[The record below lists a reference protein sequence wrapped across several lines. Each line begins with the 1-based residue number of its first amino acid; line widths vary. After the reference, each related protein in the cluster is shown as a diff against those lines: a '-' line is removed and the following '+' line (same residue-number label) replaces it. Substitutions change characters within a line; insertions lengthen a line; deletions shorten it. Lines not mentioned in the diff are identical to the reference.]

1 MKQTKKSR
9 LAKWAAAGFWLAV
22 WQAVAM
28 AVGQE
33 VFLVSP
39 VQALRCLLRL
49 LPQADFWHRV
59 EFSAGRILLGFG
71 LGVVCSAALA
81 VAAEICP
88 AAEVLIAPVLQL
100 VKATPVA
107 SFIIL
112 ALVWVRGSSLSVL
125 ISFLMVLPVLY
136 GAVRTGIRA
145 ADPQLLEMKLEW
157 KKKGKDIMKKDR
169 IDRLCK
175 ARDMAY
181 LFCFLCIVS
190 MIMFPI
196 NQVLGIR
203 LPEKFIQ
210 IWRLVI
216 TISPFPALLLGAVAA
231 GKARWQVPDLNR
243 ILPDSGKPFMKKE
256 RDRGKLYER
265 VCFLNQIGLT
275 SLVLIPL
282 NKALGIQLP
291 LWVTGGWMA
300 VIAGLAIAVMVLK
313 NRG

>member
-1 MKQTKKSR
+1 MTIKEVETLTGITKANIRFYEKEGLLTPGRSSNNYR
-9 LAKWAAAGFWLAV
+9 EYSEDDVEHLRKIRIFRIMGFSVAQIHQLADHPQRAAVLMEARAG
-22 WQAVAM
+22 QI
-28 AVGQE
+28 QKE
-33 VFLVSP
+33 VKELERVRQ
-39 VQALRCLLRL
+39 VCL
-49 LPQADFWHRV
+49 
-59 EFSAGRILLGFG
+59 
-71 LGVVCSAALA
+71 
-81 VAAEICP
+81 
-88 AAEVLIAPVLQL
+88 EVRD
-100 VKATPVA
+100 
-107 SFIIL
+107 SG
-112 ALVWVRGSSLSVL
+112 WVRGSSLSVL

-291 LWVTGGWMA
+291 LWVTCGWMA

>member
-1 MKQTKKSR
+1 
-9 LAKWAAAGFWLAV
+9 
-22 WQAVAM
+22 
-28 AVGQE
+28 
-33 VFLVSP
+33 
-39 VQALRCLLRL
+39 
-49 LPQADFWHRV
+49 
-59 EFSAGRILLGFG
+59 
-71 LGVVCSAALA
+71 
-81 VAAEICP
+81 
-88 AAEVLIAPVLQL
+88 
-100 VKATPVA
+100 
-107 SFIIL
+107 
-112 ALVWVRGSSLSVL
+112 
-125 ISFLMVLPVLY
+125 
-136 GAVRTGIRA
+136 
-145 ADPQLLEMKLEW
+145 
-157 KKKGKDIMKKDR
+157 MKKDR
-169 IDRLCK
+169 IERLCK

-291 LWVTGGWMA
+291 LWVTCGWMA

>member
-1 MKQTKKSR
+1 MTIK
-9 LAKWAAAGFWLAV
+9 
-22 WQAVAM
+22 
-28 AVGQE
+28 E
-33 VFLVSP
+33 VETL
-39 VQALRCLLRL
+39 
-49 LPQADFWHRV
+49 
-59 EFSAGRILLGFG
+59 
-71 LGVVCSAALA
+71 
-81 VAAEICP
+81 
-88 AAEVLIAPVLQL
+88 
-100 VKATPVA
+100 
-107 SFIIL
+107 
-112 ALVWVRGSSLSVL
+112 
-125 ISFLMVLPVLY
+125 
-136 GAVRTGIRA
+136 TGITKANIRFYEKEGLLTPGRSSNNYREYSEDDVEHLRKIRIFRIMGFSVAQIRQLADQPQRA
-145 ADPQLLEMKLEW
+145 AVLMEARAGQIQKEVKELERVRQVCLEVRDSGWRFDTLDPQLLEMKLEW

-190 MIMFPI
+190 MIMFPV

-216 TISPFPALLLGAVAA
+216 TISPFPALLLGAAAA

-291 LWVTGGWMA
+291 LWVTCGWMA

>member
-1 MKQTKKSR
+1 MGFSVAQIR
-9 LAKWAAAGFWLAV
+9 QLAD
-22 WQAVAM
+22 Q
-28 AVGQE
+28 
-33 VFLVSP
+33 
-39 VQALRCLLRL
+39 
-49 LPQADFWHRV
+49 PQ
-59 EFSAGRILLGFG
+59 
-71 LGVVCSAALA
+71 
-81 VAAEICP
+81 
-88 AAEVLIAPVLQL
+88 
-100 VKATPVA
+100 
-107 SFIIL
+107 
-112 ALVWVRGSSLSVL
+112 
-125 ISFLMVLPVLY
+125 
-136 GAVRTGIRA
+136 RA
-145 ADPQLLEMKLEW
+145 AVLMEARAGQIQKEVKELERVRQVCLEVRDSGWRFDTLDPQLLEMKLEW

-256 RDRGKLYER
+256 RDRGKLYES

-291 LWVTGGWMA
+291 LWVTCGWMA